1 MSQHIAVVI
10 PCFKVRGSILAV
22 LADIGDEVASI
33 YVVDD
38 KCPYETGRY
47 VQQQCDDLRV
57 HVLFHDVNKGVGGA
71 VATGYRQ
78 ALNDGADVVVKVDG
92 DGQMDPNL
100 IPLFCKPILSGEA
113 DYTKGN
119 RFFEVDSLKGM
130 PILRLIGNA
139 GLSFLNKLISGFWK
153 VMDPTNGFTAIHAAV
168 LSHIPLEKLDER
180 YFFESDMLFRL
191 GVLRAKVVDIP
202 MDSKYG
208 SEVSS
213 LSIKKV
219 LLEFPPKYLNRLFK
233 RIGYNYFMRD
243 FNVASIELALS
254 LIFLAFGVWIGL
266 SAWWESIETGVTAS
280 SGTVMLS
287 ALPTF
292 IGVQLFLSFL
302 NYDIRNQPS
311 HAIFPLLVEVK
322 KNDGAVPDN

>member
-10 PCFKVRGSILAV
+10 PCFKVKDSILAV
-22 LADIGDEVASI
+22 LTAIGDEVASI

-38 KCPYETGRY
+38 KCPYETGSY

-71 VATGYRQ
+71 MVTGYRQ
-78 ALNDGADVVVKVDG
+78 ALLDGADIVVKVDG
-92 DGQMDPNL
+92 DGQMDTKL
-100 IPLFCKPILSGEA
+100 IPLFCGPILDGMA

-119 RFFEVDSLKGM
+119 RFFDVDSLRDM
-130 PILRLIGNA
+130 PALRLIGNA

-153 VMDPTNGFTAIHAAV
+153 IMDPTNGFTAIHASV
-168 LSHIPLEKLDER
+168 LLHIPLEKLDER

-208 SEVSS
+208 DEVSS
-213 LSIKKV
+213 LSIKKA

-243 FNVASIELALS
+243 FNVASIELVLS
-254 LIFLAFGVWIGL
+254 LIFLVFGIWVGL
-266 SAWWESIETGVTAS
+266 SAWWVSIETGVTAS

-292 IGVQLFLSFL
+292 VGVQLFLSFL
-302 NYDIRNQPS
+302 NYDISNQP
-311 HAIFPLLVEVK
+311 ADPIYKTLLK
-322 KNDGAVPDN
+322 

>member
-1 MSQHIAVVI
+1 MSQHIAVVV
-10 PCFKVRGSILAV
+10 PCFKVKDSILAV
-22 LADIGDEVASI
+22 LTAIGDEVASI

-38 KCPYETGRY
+38 KCPYETGSY

-71 VATGYRQ
+71 MVTGYRQ
-78 ALNDGADVVVKVDG
+78 ALIDGADIVVKVDG
-92 DGQMDPNL
+92 DGQMDPKL

-119 RFFEVDSLKGM
+119 RFFEVDSLKDM

-153 VMDPTNGFTAIHAAV
+153 VMDPTNGFTAIHASV

-208 SEVSS
+208 DEVSS
-213 LSIKKV
+213 LSIQKV

-243 FNVASIELALS
+243 FNVASIELVLS
-254 LIFLAFGVWIGL
+254 LIFLVFGIWVGL
-266 SAWWESIETGVTAS
+266 SAWWVSIETGVTAS

-302 NYDIRNQPS
+302 NYDISNQP
-311 HAIFPLLVEVK
+311 IDPLCKTLK
-322 KNDGAVPDN
+322 RKCHRS